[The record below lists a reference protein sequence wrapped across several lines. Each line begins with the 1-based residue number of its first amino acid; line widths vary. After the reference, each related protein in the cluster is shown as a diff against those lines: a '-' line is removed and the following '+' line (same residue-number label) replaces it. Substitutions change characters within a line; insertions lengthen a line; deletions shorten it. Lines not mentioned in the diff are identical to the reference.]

1 MELVYKEDT
10 KENVKKGQ
18 STKTKTHQIANIKC
32 MYTNADTLT
41 NKMPELKAL
50 VKDIQPSVIAITEVI
65 PKNYRYP
72 VQKAETKISEDYNI
86 FPECISNMGR
96 GITIQIHKGIEAQEV
111 NIQTTFEE
119 SIWCE
124 GKLEGNDRLLIG
136 CIYRSESGT
145 TENNNKLRELIWK
158 ISTLGYSHVLIMG
171 DFNYKDIKWENWST
185 PGCNEYSDE
194 FLFVEALRDS
204 FFHQHIVQPT
214 WVRHGQEPSVLD
226 LVLTNEEG
234 MIENIEYG
242 NPLGKSDHLVLTFE
256 FKCYTKQNT
265 KEKNIQIYAKGK
277 YDLMREELKKV
288 NWEAVLQEREADVNK
303 QWDYIKERILEA
315 ANKYIPKRR
324 IKKDRPNRINSEM
337 RQLIKKK
344 HRLWQRYRESNY
356 YDDEKYRHYCRVRNK
371 VRKATRYQQRCQEKE
386 IADNA
391 KSNPKKFWQYINRRT
406 KTSTGIADLEN
417 ITTNRLTSND
427 KEKAEVLATF
437 FSSVFTQERTQEM
450 PTIQKEKLKGEIS
463 YCNINREDVQKKL
476 KNLNPNKS
484 PGPDKLHSRILKEL
498 YSVLDK
504 PLAILFQNTLKKG
517 KLPDEWKHA
526 IVTAIFKKGDKRKPN
541 NYRPVSLTCIICKII
556 ESIIRDKLMEYMES
570 NNLFSNKQFGFLNG
584 RSTVLQLLTVLDKWT
599 KIIDEG
605 GTIDCVYFDFKKAFD
620 KVPHQRLI
628 HKAEQYGIKG
638 DIINWI
644 KSFLDSR
651 TQQVVINGELSEP
664 KNVTSGIPQGSVL
677 GPLLFVIFINDLP
690 DQVKSDMFLFAD
702 DTKIFRRIS
711 TKQDEVILQEDIN
724 EMVKWADQWQLEFHP
739 DKCVKMSINNK
750 ELENR
755 TYNMDDVIL
764 RNVKQEKDIGVIVDD
779 QLKFEDHMY
788 EKIKKANNMMGLI
801 RRSFI
806 HLDEEMFLKLYK
818 ALVRPHLEYA
828 NVIWHPTV
836 TLIEFFT
843 R

>member
-18 STKTKTHQIANIKC
+18 STKTKTHQITNIKC

-72 VQKAETKISEDYNI
+72 VQKAERKISEDYNI

-96 GITIQIHKGIEAQEV
+96 GITIQLHKSIEAQEV

-145 TENNNKLRELIWK
+145 TENNNKLRELIRK

-185 PGCNEYSDE
+185 PGCNESSDE
-194 FLFVEALRDS
+194 FLFVEALQDS

-214 WVRHGQEPSVLD
+214 RVRHGQEPSVLD

-324 IKKDRPNRINSEM
+324 IKKDRPNRNQINSEM

-344 HRLWQRYRESNY
+344 HRLWQRYRENNY
-356 YDDEKYRHYCRVRNK
+356 NDDEKYRHYCRVRNK

-437 FSSVFTQERTQEM
+437 FSSVFTR
-450 PTIQKEKLKGEIS
+450 
-463 YCNINREDVQKKL
+463 RELRKCLQ
-476 KNLNPNKS
+476 S
-484 PGPDKLHSRILKEL
+484 
-498 YSVLDK
+498 
-504 PLAILFQNTLKKG
+504 KKG
-517 KLPDEWKHA
+517 
-526 IVTAIFKKGDKRKPN
+526 N
-541 NYRPVSLTCIICKII
+541 S
-556 ESIIRDKLMEYMES
+556 
-570 NNLFSNKQFGFLNG
+570 
-584 RSTVLQLLTVLDKWT
+584 
-599 KIIDEG
+599 
-605 GTIDCVYFDFKKAFD
+605 
-620 KVPHQRLI
+620 
-628 HKAEQYGIKG
+628 
-638 DIINWI
+638 
-644 KSFLDSR
+644 
-651 TQQVVINGELSEP
+651 
-664 KNVTSGIPQGSVL
+664 
-677 GPLLFVIFINDLP
+677 
-690 DQVKSDMFLFAD
+690 
-702 DTKIFRRIS
+702 
-711 TKQDEVILQEDIN
+711 
-724 EMVKWADQWQLEFHP
+724 
-739 DKCVKMSINNK
+739 K
-750 ELENR
+750 ER
-755 TYNMDDVIL
+755 
-764 RNVKQEKDIGVIVDD
+764 
-779 QLKFEDHMY
+779 
-788 EKIKKANNMMGLI
+788 
-801 RRSFI
+801 
-806 HLDEEMFLKLYK
+806 
-818 ALVRPHLEYA
+818 
-828 NVIWHPTV
+828 
-836 TLIEFFT
+836 
-843 R
+843 